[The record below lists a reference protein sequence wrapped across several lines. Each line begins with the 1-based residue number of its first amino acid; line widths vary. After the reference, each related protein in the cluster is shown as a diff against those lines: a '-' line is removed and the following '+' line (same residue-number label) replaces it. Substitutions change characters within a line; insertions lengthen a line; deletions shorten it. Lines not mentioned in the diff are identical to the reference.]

1 MNEHADTG
9 MLPISMVMTC
19 YNVEKYIKEAIL
31 SCLQQDYTGPMQL
44 VIVDDAST
52 DGTAAV
58 IDQTLAEYAQ
68 GWDVTVLHHDKNKG
82 VAASTDTGWAAA
94 KHPWIVM
101 VDGDD
106 IQYPDRCT
114 KTARIAAEHPDLL
127 MIVMCA
133 QKFSDENPDLG
144 ILPYCVENY
153 REEIPQLHKLDSAA
167 DRAKNYLH
175 RGCNPRLNGFGCSM
189 AFSRALYEK
198 WGNLCRDWEDD
209 GHYAQDPAW
218 EVRAYLT
225 GSVCGSREVACKY
238 RIHETNIFSRK
249 ESYDYQGILAQE
261 RAKVKYAA
269 FRELTNIHMLE
280 DVDRARHEGFTDWSD
295 EDIRGLESFLMRK
308 LHGTQ
313 VRANWWSASLPEK
326 IHRIRIH
333 KSKAD
338 FLVRDWAVP
347 RLLPLHVFAA
357 WRWWRER
364 GKRK

>member
-1 MNEHADTG
+1 MSDNSDPQL
-9 MLPISMVMTC
+9 LPLSMVMTC
-19 YNVEKYIKEAIL
+19 YNVGRYVREAIL
-31 SCLQQDYTGPMQL
+31 SCLQQDYKGPMQL
-44 VIVDDAST
+44 VIVNDAST
-52 DGTAAV
+52 DNTAEE
-58 IDQTLAEYAQ
+58 IDKVLAGHAA
-68 GWDVTVLHHDKNKG
+68 GWDVTVLKHDRNKG
-82 VAASTDTGWAAA
+82 VATATDTGWAAA

-106 IQYPDRCT
+106 IQYPDRCA

-133 QKFSDENPDLG
+133 QKFSDVNPDMG
-144 ILPYCVENY
+144 ILPYCVKNY
-153 REEIPQLHKLDSAA
+153 KGEIPQLHKLDFAH
-167 DRAKNYLH
+167 DRAMNYLH
-175 RGCNPRLNGFGCSM
+175 LGCKPRINGFGCSM
-189 AFSRALYEK
+189 AFARSLYEK

-225 GSVCGSREVACKY
+225 GPVCGSREVACKY
-238 RIHETNIFSRK
+238 RLHETNIFNRK

-269 FRELTNIHMLE
+269 FRERTNIHMLE
-280 DVDRARHEGFTDWSD
+280 DVDRARQEEFTDWTE
-295 EDIRGLESFLMRK
+295 EDLQELESFLMLR

-313 VRANWWSASLPEK
+313 LRANWWDATLAEK

-333 KSKAD
+333 KGKAE
-338 FLVRDWAVP
+338 FPVRHWAIP
-347 RLLPLHVFAA
+347 RLLPLHLFAS